1 MFLSIPCNESLII
14 PTHIYHKRH
23 ELRKNSCIFAVEKR
37 RHKSHTYYEK
47 ELLLSLAALLLLAA
61 CKKQD
66 TDYPIDKAVYNRL
79 PFKMEEVQ
87 LPSFPDYQVSITEFG
102 AVPDGITLNT
112 KAFND
117 AINHVYE
124 KGGGTV
130 VVPEG
135 LWLTGPIEMRSNVNL
150 YTEYNALVYFSEDHS
165 LYPIIETSFEG
176 LDTRRCQSPI
186 SAWYCENIAIT
197 GHGTFDGNGDTWRAV
212 KKSKLTESQWN
223 KLIKKGGIVDGTTW
237 YPSEGSLKG
246 KNACVDFNNPTG
258 IETMEDWL
266 SIRDWLRPVLLNFV
280 KCKRVLIEGC
290 TFKNSPAWCLHPRS
304 CDHITLNK
312 VTVVNPWYS
321 QNGDALDLES
331 CTNAIIA
338 NCHFDAGDDAICL
351 KSGKNEDGRR
361 RDEPCKN
368 VIIQNNVVLHGHGG
382 FVVGSEMSGGVQNIF
397 VDNCTFMGT
406 DVGLRFKSCRGRGGL
421 VENIFI
427 SNINMINIPN
437 EAIIFNLFYNGKSR
451 AEVTYDEDGN
461 MSGELVPISEETPI
475 FRNIYI
481 DNVTCKGA
489 GRAIFFNGLPEMRIA
504 NINLDNII
512 ITDAKEGAIFQES
525 QDITINNLSIET
537 TDGSPKVRMGGVKNV
552 TVNGTN
558 HTQIGKL
565 QTIDL

>member
-1 MFLSIPCNESLII
+1 MLLKKEGIDAINL
-14 PTHIYHKRH
+14 THIM
-23 ELRKNSCIFAVEKR
+23 RKNYR
-37 RHKSHTYYEK
+37 YQ
-47 ELLLSLAALLLLAA
+47 LLSLAALLLLAA

-223 KLIKKGGIVDGTTW
+223 RLVKKGGIVDGTTW

-361 RDEPCKN
+361 RGEPCKN

>member
-1 MFLSIPCNESLII
+1 MLLKKEGIDAINL
-14 PTHIYHKRH
+14 THIM
-23 ELRKNSCIFAVEKR
+23 RKNYR
-37 RHKSHTYYEK
+37 YQ
-47 ELLLSLAALLLLAA
+47 LLSLAALLLLAA

-197 GHGTFDGNGDTWRAV
+197 GHGIFDGNGDTWRAV

-223 KLIKKGGIVDGTTW
+223 RLIKKGGIVDGTTW

-361 RDEPCKN
+361 RGEPCKN

>member
-1 MFLSIPCNESLII
+1 MLLKTEGIDAINL
-14 PTHIYHKRH
+14 THIM
-23 ELRKNSCIFAVEKR
+23 RKNHR
-37 RHKSHTYYEK
+37 YQ
-47 ELLLSLAALLLLAA
+47 LLSLAALLLLAA

-223 KLIKKGGIVDGTTW
+223 KLVKKGGIVDGTTW

-361 RDEPCKN
+361 RGEPCKN

>member
-1 MFLSIPCNESLII
+1 MLLKTEGIDAINL
-14 PTHIYHKRH
+14 THIM
-23 ELRKNSCIFAVEKR
+23 RKNY
-37 RHKSHTYYEK
+37 HYQ
-47 ELLLSLAALLLLAA
+47 LLSLAALLLLAA

-66 TDYPIDKAVYNRL
+66 TNYPIDKAVYNRL

-223 KLIKKGGIVDGTTW
+223 RLIKKGGIVDGTTW

-361 RDEPCKN
+361 RGEPCKN

>member
-1 MFLSIPCNESLII
+1 M
-14 PTHIYHKRH
+14 
-23 ELRKNSCIFAVEKR
+23 RKNY
-37 RHKSHTYYEK
+37 HYQ
-47 ELLLSLAALLLLAA
+47 LLSLAALLLLAA

-223 KLIKKGGIVDGTTW
+223 RLIKKGGIVDGTTW

-361 RDEPCKN
+361 RGEPCKN

-481 DNVTCKGA
+481 DNVTCKSA

-537 TDGSPKVRMGGVKNV
+537 TDGSPKVRMGGVKDV

-565 QTIDL
+565 QKIDL

>member
-1 MFLSIPCNESLII
+1 MLLKTEGIDAINL
-14 PTHIYHKRH
+14 THIM
-23 ELRKNSCIFAVEKR
+23 RKNY
-37 RHKSHTYYEK
+37 HYQ
-47 ELLLSLAALLLLAA
+47 LLSLAALLLLAA

-223 KLIKKGGIVDGTTW
+223 RLIKKGGIVDGTTW

-361 RDEPCKN
+361 RGEPCKN
-368 VIIQNNVVLHGHGG
+368 VIIQNNIVLHGHGG

>member
-1 MFLSIPCNESLII
+1 M
-14 PTHIYHKRH
+14 
-23 ELRKNSCIFAVEKR
+23 RKNYR
-37 RHKSHTYYEK
+37 YQ
-47 ELLLSLAALLLLAA
+47 LLSLAALLLLAA

-223 KLIKKGGIVDGTTW
+223 RLIKKGGIVDGTTW

-361 RDEPCKN
+361 RGEPCKN
-368 VIIQNNVVLHGHGG
+368 VIIQNNIVLHGHGG

>member
-1 MFLSIPCNESLII
+1 M
-14 PTHIYHKRH
+14 
-23 ELRKNSCIFAVEKR
+23 RKNYC
-37 RHKSHTYYEK
+37 YQ
-47 ELLLSLAALLLLAA
+47 LLSLAALLLLVA

-223 KLIKKGGIVDGTTW
+223 RLVKKGGIVDGTTW

-258 IETMEDWL
+258 IETMED
-266 SIRDWLRPVLLNFV
+266 
-280 KCKRVLIEGC
+280 
-290 TFKNSPAWCLHPRS
+290 
-304 CDHITLNK
+304 
-312 VTVVNPWYS
+312 
-321 QNGDALDLES
+321 
-331 CTNAIIA
+331 
-338 NCHFDAGDDAICL
+338 
-351 KSGKNEDGRR
+351 
-361 RDEPCKN
+361 
-368 VIIQNNVVLHGHGG
+368 
-382 FVVGSEMSGGVQNIF
+382 
-397 VDNCTFMGT
+397 
-406 DVGLRFKSCRGRGGL
+406 
-421 VENIFI
+421 
-427 SNINMINIPN
+427 
-437 EAIIFNLFYNGKSR
+437 
-451 AEVTYDEDGN
+451 
-461 MSGELVPISEETPI
+461 
-475 FRNIYI
+475 
-481 DNVTCKGA
+481 
-489 GRAIFFNGLPEMRIA
+489 
-504 NINLDNII
+504 
-512 ITDAKEGAIFQES
+512 
-525 QDITINNLSIET
+525 
-537 TDGSPKVRMGGVKNV
+537 
-552 TVNGTN
+552 
-558 HTQIGKL
+558 
-565 QTIDL
+565 

>member
-1 MFLSIPCNESLII
+1 MLLKKEGIDAINL
-14 PTHIYHKRH
+14 THIM
-23 ELRKNSCIFAVEKR
+23 RKNYR
-37 RHKSHTYYEK
+37 YQ
-47 ELLLSLAALLLLAA
+47 LLSLAALLLLAA

-223 KLIKKGGIVDGTTW
+223 RLIKKGGIVDGTTW

-361 RDEPCKN
+361 RGEPCKN
-368 VIIQNNVVLHGHGG
+368 VIIQNNIVLHGHGG

>member
-1 MFLSIPCNESLII
+1 MLLKTEGIDAINL
-14 PTHIYHKRH
+14 THIM
-23 ELRKNSCIFAVEKR
+23 RKNYR
-37 RHKSHTYYEK
+37 YQ
-47 ELLLSLAALLLLAA
+47 LLSLAALLLLAA

-361 RDEPCKN
+361 RGEPCKN

>member
-1 MFLSIPCNESLII
+1 MKTEGIDAINL
-14 PTHIYHKRH
+14 THIM
-23 ELRKNSCIFAVEKR
+23 RKNY
-37 RHKSHTYYEK
+37 HYQ
-47 ELLLSLAALLLLAA
+47 LLSLAALLLLAA

-223 KLIKKGGIVDGTTW
+223 RLIKKGGIVDGTTW

-361 RDEPCKN
+361 RGEPCKN
-368 VIIQNNVVLHGHGG
+368 VIIQNNIVLHGHGG

>member
-1 MFLSIPCNESLII
+1 M
-14 PTHIYHKRH
+14 
-23 ELRKNSCIFAVEKR
+23 
-37 RHKSHTYYEK
+37 
-47 ELLLSLAALLLLAA
+47 
-61 CKKQD
+61 
-66 TDYPIDKAVYNRL
+66 
-79 PFKMEEVQ
+79 
-87 LPSFPDYQVSITEFG
+87 
-102 AVPDGITLNT
+102 
-112 KAFND
+112 
-117 AINHVYE
+117 
-124 KGGGTV
+124 
-130 VVPEG
+130 
-135 LWLTGPIEMRSNVNL
+135 
-150 YTEYNALVYFSEDHS
+150 
-165 LYPIIETSFEG
+165 
-176 LDTRRCQSPI
+176 
-186 SAWYCENIAIT
+186 
-197 GHGTFDGNGDTWRAV
+197 
-212 KKSKLTESQWN
+212 TESQWN
-223 KLIKKGGIVDGTTW
+223 RLIKKGGIVDGTTW

-258 IETMEDWL
+258 IETMEDWN

-361 RDEPCKN
+361 RGEPCKN

-421 VENIFI
+421 VENIYI

-451 AEVTYDEDGN
+451 AEVTYDEEGN
-461 MSGELVPISEETPI
+461 ISGEMVPVSEETPI

-512 ITDAKEGAIFQES
+512 ITDAKEGAIFQEA
-525 QDITINNLSIET
+525 QDITINHLHIET
-537 TDGSPKVRMGGVKNV
+537 SDGSPKVRMGGVKNV

-558 HTQIGKL
+558 HALIGKL
-565 QTIDL
+565 QTVNI

>member
-1 MFLSIPCNESLII
+1 MLLKTEGIDAINL
-14 PTHIYHKRH
+14 THIM
-23 ELRKNSCIFAVEKR
+23 RKNYR
-37 RHKSHTYYEK
+37 YQ
-47 ELLLSLAALLLLAA
+47 LLSLAALLLLAA

-223 KLIKKGGIVDGTTW
+223 RLIKKGGIVDGTTW

-361 RDEPCKN
+361 RGEPCKN

-525 QDITINNLSIET
+525 QDITINNLSIVT

>member
-1 MFLSIPCNESLII
+1 MLLKTEGIDAINL
-14 PTHIYHKRH
+14 THFM
-23 ELRKNSCIFAVEKR
+23 RKNY
-37 RHKSHTYYEK
+37 HYQ
-47 ELLLSLAALLLLAA
+47 LLSLAALLLLAA

-186 SAWYCENIAIT
+186 SAWFCENIAIT

-223 KLIKKGGIVDGTTW
+223 RLIKKGGIVDGTTW

-361 RDEPCKN
+361 RGEPCKN

-537 TDGSPKVRMGGVKNV
+537 TDGSPKVRMSGVKNV

>member
-1 MFLSIPCNESLII
+1 LLLKTEGIDAINL
-14 PTHIYHKRH
+14 THIM
-23 ELRKNSCIFAVEKR
+23 RKNY
-37 RHKSHTYYEK
+37 HYQ
-47 ELLLSLAALLLLAA
+47 LLSLAALLLLAA

-361 RDEPCKN
+361 RGEPCKN

-552 TVNGTN
+552 TVNGTS

>member
-1 MFLSIPCNESLII
+1 MKTEGIDAINL
-14 PTHIYHKRH
+14 THIM
-23 ELRKNSCIFAVEKR
+23 RKNY
-37 RHKSHTYYEK
+37 HYQ
-47 ELLLSLAALLLLAA
+47 LLSLAALLLLAA

-130 VVPEG
+130 IVPEG

-361 RDEPCKN
+361 RGEPCKN

>member
-1 MFLSIPCNESLII
+1 MLLKTEGIDAINL
-14 PTHIYHKRH
+14 THIM
-23 ELRKNSCIFAVEKR
+23 RKNY
-37 RHKSHTYYEK
+37 HYQ
-47 ELLLSLAALLLLAA
+47 LLSLAALLLLAA

-223 KLIKKGGIVDGTTW
+223 RLIKKGGIVDGTTW

-361 RDEPCKN
+361 RGEPCKN

>member
-1 MFLSIPCNESLII
+1 MLLKTEGIDAINL
-14 PTHIYHKRH
+14 THFM
-23 ELRKNSCIFAVEKR
+23 RKNY
-37 RHKSHTYYEK
+37 HYQ
-47 ELLLSLAALLLLAA
+47 LLSLAALLLLAA

-186 SAWYCENIAIT
+186 SAWFCENIAIT

-223 KLIKKGGIVDGTTW
+223 RLVKKGGIVDGTTW

-361 RDEPCKN
+361 RGEPCKN

-537 TDGSPKVRMGGVKNV
+537 TDGSPKVRMSGVKNV

>member
-1 MFLSIPCNESLII
+1 MLLKTEGIDAINL
-14 PTHIYHKRH
+14 THIM
-23 ELRKNSCIFAVEKR
+23 RKNYR
-37 RHKSHTYYEK
+37 YQ
-47 ELLLSLAALLLLAA
+47 LLSLAALLLLAA

-87 LPSFPDYQVSITEFG
+87 VPSFPDYQVSITEFG

-223 KLIKKGGIVDGTTW
+223 RLIKKGGIVDGTTW

-361 RDEPCKN
+361 RGEPCKN

-481 DNVTCKGA
+481 DNVTCRGA

>member
-1 MFLSIPCNESLII
+1 MLLKKEGIDAINL
-14 PTHIYHKRH
+14 THIM
-23 ELRKNSCIFAVEKR
+23 RKNY
-37 RHKSHTYYEK
+37 HYQ
-47 ELLLSLAALLLLAA
+47 LLSLAALLLLAA

-223 KLIKKGGIVDGTTW
+223 RLIKKGGIVDGTTW

-361 RDEPCKN
+361 RGEPCKN

>member
-1 MFLSIPCNESLII
+1 MKTEGIDAINL
-14 PTHIYHKRH
+14 THIM
-23 ELRKNSCIFAVEKR
+23 RKNY
-37 RHKSHTYYEK
+37 HYQ
-47 ELLLSLAALLLLAA
+47 LLSLAALLLLAA

-223 KLIKKGGIVDGTTW
+223 RLIKKGGIVDGTTW

-361 RDEPCKN
+361 RGEPCKN

>member
-1 MFLSIPCNESLII
+1 MLLKTEGIDAINL
-14 PTHIYHKRH
+14 THIM
-23 ELRKNSCIFAVEKR
+23 RKNYR
-37 RHKSHTYYEK
+37 YQ
-47 ELLLSLAALLLLAA
+47 LLSLAALLLLAA

-223 KLIKKGGIVDGTTW
+223 RLIKKGGIVDGTTW

-361 RDEPCKN
+361 RGEPCKN

>member
-1 MFLSIPCNESLII
+1 MKKNYHYYLLGIIMMLS
-14 PTHIYHKRH
+14 
-23 ELRKNSCIFAVEKR
+23 
-37 RHKSHTYYEK
+37 
-47 ELLLSLAALLLLAA
+47 LAA
-61 CKKQD
+61 CKKQNNN
-66 TDYPIDKAVYNRL
+66 YPIDKSVYDRL

-87 LPSFPDYQVSITEFG
+87 LPSFPDYQVSITDFG
-102 AVPDGITLNT
+102 AIGDGIVLNT
-112 KAFND
+112 KAINE
-117 AINHVYE
+117 AIIHVYE
-124 KGGGTV
+124 QGGGTV
-130 VVPEG
+130 IIPEG
-135 LWLTGPIEMRSNVNL
+135 LWLTGPIEMMSNVNL
-150 YTEYNALVYFSEDHS
+150 YTEHNALVYFSDDHS

-186 SAWYCENIAIT
+186 SAWHCENIAIT

-212 KKSKLTESQWN
+212 KKSKMTESQWN
-223 KLIKKGGIVDGTTW
+223 RLIRKGGIVDGTTW

-258 IETMEDWL
+258 IETMEDWE

-280 KCKRVLIEGC
+280 NCKRVLIEGC

-304 CDHITLNK
+304 CDHITLNG

-361 RDEPCKN
+361 RGEPCKN

-421 VENIFI
+421 VENIYI

-437 EAIIFNLFYNGKSR
+437 EAIIFNLFYSGKSR
-451 AEVTYDEDGN
+451 SEVTYDEEGN
-461 MSGELVPISEETPI
+461 MSGELVPVSEETPI

-504 NINLDNII
+504 NINLNNII

-525 QDITINNLSIET
+525 KDITIDNLNIRT
-537 TDGSPKVRMGGVKNV
+537 TDNSPAIRMGGVKNV
-552 TVNGTN
+552 TINGHN
-558 HTQIGKL
+558 HAQIGRL
-565 QTIDL
+565 QTVNL